1 MRPRAG
7 FGEDL
12 IGLKLLNRAVVMVV
26 GQNAGKQV
34 DDRGVALMTVQA
46 DVPTR
51 GDEGAAEAQFAI
63 SNAVDFF
70 GEIDAGKD
78 IFAD

>member
-1 MRPRAG
+1 MRPRAE

-34 DDRGVALMTVQA
+34 DDRGIALMAVQT
-46 DVPTR
+46 DVATR
-51 GDEGAAEAQFAI
+51 RDNRAAEAQFATCD
-63 SNAVDFF
+63 AVDFF
-70 GEIDAGKD
+70 GEIDARED

>member
-12 IGLKLLNRAVVMVV
+12 IGLKLLRRAVVMVV

-46 DVPTR
+46 DVATR
-51 GDEGAAEAQFAI
+51 RDERAAEAQFAI

-70 GEIDAGKD
+70 GEIDARED

>member
-46 DVPTR
+46 NVPTR
-51 GDEGAAEAQFAI
+51 RDKRAAEAQFATRE
-63 SNAVDFF
+63 AVDFF
-70 GEIDAGKD
+70 GEIDARED